1 MECLEHFKGIVLS
14 LACILT
20 KQHGIRGGNCL
31 LKTPGNGISETLNFK
46 ISLVAMAL
54 KNLCLWCEFQSRL
67 LSITQEK
74 ITDNFPFLDIFGYVK
89 NTHKNPKFGRVRR
102 VPIWELGWKFPG
114 WDLSHFAKFGIF
126 MGIL

>member
-1 MECLEHFKGIVLS
+1 MERLEHFKGIVLS

-67 LSITQEK
+67 LSITEEK
-74 ITDNFPFLDIFGYVK
+74 ITD
-89 NTHKNPKFGRVRR
+89 
-102 VPIWELGWKFPG
+102 
-114 WDLSHFAKFGIF
+114 SHFWIF
-126 MGIL
+126 LGTGM